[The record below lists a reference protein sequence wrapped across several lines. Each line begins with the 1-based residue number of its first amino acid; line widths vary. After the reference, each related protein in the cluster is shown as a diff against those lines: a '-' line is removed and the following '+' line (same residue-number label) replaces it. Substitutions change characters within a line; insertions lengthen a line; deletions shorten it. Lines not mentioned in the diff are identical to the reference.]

1 MQEKKSV
8 FERNPIKTSLVII
21 FISYLIIDVS
31 LAYFSKYIENTV
43 IENSGVQHDK
53 INTLHPVYHHGF
65 KENAYTELHHP
76 LLNLKWAQYTNSL
89 GFKDKS
95 NREIKLIP
103 NNHRVVFIG
112 DSITEGIGYEFENT
126 FVGLISNILEQKEI
140 EVLNA
145 SRVSYSPIIYWRKVK
160 YLIENI
166 GLDFDELIVLIDISD
181 IQDEAEVYELDE
193 ELNVKWK
200 RKSEEYLRA
209 REIVNYGDGLLPY
222 TDNLN
227 LQNFINNTREFITEH
242 TFITYHALN
251 LVYDKLLNEKRLPYT
266 YLNPD
271 YTRLSWPYYKK
282 AYDEYAE
289 IGISNSITYMDLL
302 LELLKKHDIKLTLG
316 VYPIPTNI
324 YYDKKDS
331 IHVKIWDDWTKKN
344 EIDFFNLFPRL
355 VNEKITAKE
364 KLEIIDE
371 YYIKHDMHFN
381 AIGHEMF
388 AKEFLKFFKIE

>member
-181 IQDEAEVYELDE
+181 ISDEAEVYELDE

-271 YTRLSWPYYKK
+271 YTRLS
-282 AYDEYAE
+282 
-289 IGISNSITYMDLL
+289 
-302 LELLKKHDIKLTLG
+302 
-316 VYPIPTNI
+316 
-324 YYDKKDS
+324 
-331 IHVKIWDDWTKKN
+331 
-344 EIDFFNLFPRL
+344 
-355 VNEKITAKE
+355 
-364 KLEIIDE
+364 
-371 YYIKHDMHFN
+371 
-381 AIGHEMF
+381 
-388 AKEFLKFFKIE
+388 